1 MKLNDSNDKA
11 LKPLVDMDGD
21 PIFDEAWQ
29 AQALAMADSLVKS
42 GLFSAN
48 DWSNALGQSLK
59 ESANRADI
67 DSQLTYYQSVL
78 KTLEQLIADH
88 SEIDVALMDSKRQDW
103 EKAYLN
109 TPHGQPV
116 TLDEKPC

>member
-88 SEIDVALMDSKRQDW
+88 SEIDAALMDSKRQDW